1 MKSVI
6 KDVKIKH
13 GEELKGRV
21 LKIHSKTGSFE
32 TPTKAPTST
41 ELNGKGNIGFDE
53 PFLNPVFEIT
63 QRYANDKIS
72 DLHRKNGVHNRRI
85 SDINAHADTLI
96 NRYLVKYFPQYSKD
110 TILTE
115 DDILSFI
122 ELQCESNINVIT
134 LPEIKNNASKDDFEK
149 NLNKYWKFVED
160 NKPEAVLMPYLNLSQ
175 DADLFRE
182 KLKVLS
188 EHEGSLF
195 SIGIKFAS
203 LREYRPNL
211 RSLASFSDKEFWV
224 HCSSIKRANWNSSIP
239 SSQLHILQRYGIDT
253 VSIEIPMAMGRPKK
267 DKPIFQTKYFNN
279 EKVTIP
285 NISESLHDG
294 DLICDCPICRQQNF
308 EELTEDLRRYAV
320 GKSINA
326 VLNDFSKVHEVY
338 ASTEEFK
345 VSRQMIKEDS
355 LNNYFSEK
363 EGLKGDLK
371 NEDGKQT
378 SLF

>member
-1 MKSVI
+1 M
-6 KDVKIKH
+6 
-13 GEELKGRV
+13 
-21 LKIHSKTGSFE
+21 
-32 TPTKAPTST
+32 
-41 ELNGKGNIGFDE
+41 
-53 PFLNPVFEIT
+53 
-63 QRYANDKIS
+63 
-72 DLHRKNGVHNRRI
+72 
-85 SDINAHADTLI
+85 
-96 NRYLVKYFPQYSKD
+96 
-110 TILTE
+110 
-115 DDILSFI
+115 
-122 ELQCESNINVIT
+122 QCESNINVIT
-134 LPEIKNNASKDDFEK
+134 LPEIKNNASKEDFEK
-149 NLNKYWKFVED
+149 KLNKYWKFVED

-182 KLKVLS
+182 KLKVLA
-188 EHEGSLF
+188 EYEGSLF
-195 SIGIKFAS
+195 AIGIKFAS

-267 DKPIFQTKYFNN
+267 EKPVFQTKYFNN

-294 DLICDCPICRQQNF
+294 DLICNCPICRQQNF

-320 GKSINA
+320 KKSINS

-345 VSRQMIKEDS
+345 VSRERIKEDS